1 MKVIKYLNVLKNSPL
16 PGNHFLLTLSSG
28 EDLPS
33 ILPGQFAQVKI
44 ENSPDTFLRRPFSIH
59 DVDYEHRT
67 ITLFVKCVGEG
78 TQTLSQAQKKDTV
91 NVIFPLGN
99 TFTLSPDGSVL
110 LIGGGCGIA
119 PLYYLC
125 KYLRANQHIKPDVL
139 IGGRTRDDIVYAKK
153 FSKYAHVH
161 LTTEDGSIGE
171 KGMVTD
177 HSVLNSHH
185 FDRIYSC
192 GPKSMIK
199 AIVKFSSQH
208 NIETEV
214 SLENTMACGIGACL
228 CCVTET
234 HHGNQCVCTQGP
246 VFNIKDLKWEN

>member
-1 MKVIKYLNVLKNSPL
+1 MKVIKDLKVLKNSQL
-16 PGNHFLLTLSSG
+16 SGNQFLLTLSSG

-44 ENSPDTFLRRPFSIH
+44 NNAPGTFLRRPFSIH
-59 DVDYEHRT
+59 DVDYENRT
-67 ITLFVKCVGEG
+67 ITLFIKCVGGG
-78 TQTLSQAQKKDTV
+78 TRSLSRMRKKETI

-99 TFTLSPDGSVL
+99 SFTLSPEGHVL

-119 PLYYLC
+119 PLYFLC
-125 KYLRANQHIKPDVL
+125 KYLRVNQHIKPNVL
-139 IGGRTRDDIVYAKK
+139 IGGRTKDDIVHAKK
-153 FSKYAHVH
+153 FSKYAHINIV
-161 LTTEDGSIGE
+161 TEDGSSGE

-177 HSVLNSHH
+177 HPVLNTHR

-192 GPKSMIK
+192 GPEPMIQ
-199 AIVKFSSQH
+199 AIVKYSLQN

-228 CCVTET
+228 CCITGT
-234 HHGNQCVCTQGP
+234 HHGNQCVCTEGP